1 MSKPEL
7 HEELCGC
14 CNGSGEGRASET
26 RCAYCRGSGILTFD
40 EEGELFEKETFP
52 GDDDFRF
59 EED

>member
-1 MSKPEL
+1 MEL
-7 HEELCGC
+7 HEELCGA

-26 RCAYCRGSGILTFD
+26 TCPYCRGSGVLLFS

-59 EED
+59 EEG